1 MSSSISQVDSIEL
14 IGIIKQFANTNNKN
28 IPIIALT
35 VHTRKEDLETYRRA
49 GFKDIIKKPYTD
61 DELLNSIYKMLDLK
75 KFL

>member
-14 IGIIKQFANTNNKN
+14 IGIIKQFANEQNKN

-35 VHTRKEDLETYRRA
+35 VNRSREDLEAYRCA

-61 DELLNSIYKMLDLK
+61 EKLLNTIYKRLHLE